1 VQRLLKREKVDHFFT
16 QNEQKSSYA
25 ERAIKTI
32 KSKLSR
38 YMSRHQTHHWI
49 DVLDSVTQS
58 YNGSYHRSIKMAPRA
73 VTKKDETRLWK
84 LQYTTRQ
91 YAKAPTR
98 RYAFSSANDFFEAVD
113 RLLGYLH
120 SVQFRLIK
128 GTLYGVTGC
137 IL

>member
-1 VQRLLKREKVDHFFT
+1 MKAERVDHFYK

-25 ERAIKTI
+25 ERCIKTL
-32 KSKLSR
+32 KSKLFR
-38 YMSRHQTHHWI
+38 YLSCHQTHRWI
-49 DVLDSVTQS
+49 DVLDEITQG

-98 RYAFSSANDFFEAVD
+98 RYAFWKGDTVRISHVRQPFDQEYDGRWNISRWTIEA
-113 RLLGYLH
+113 
-120 SVQFRLIK
+120 
-128 GTLYGVTGC
+128 
-137 IL
+137 